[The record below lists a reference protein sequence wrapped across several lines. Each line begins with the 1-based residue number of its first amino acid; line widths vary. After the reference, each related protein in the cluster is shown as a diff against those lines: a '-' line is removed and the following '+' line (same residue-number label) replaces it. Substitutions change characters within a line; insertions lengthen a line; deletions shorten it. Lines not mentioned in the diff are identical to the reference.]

1 MKAYITIGL
10 PGSGKTTWAEE
21 FCQQNSTE
29 QNVIIRINNDDIRNQ
44 IYEDSGNRNWSPK
57 VESQVKY
64 FREMLI
70 SARADVKADII
81 IDNTHLNP
89 KTLNQ
94 IQEFCKSKGYD
105 IEIVNFKHVPL
116 EECIQRD
123 SLREGFSKVG
133 EKVIRDMYDKF
144 MKTPID
150 RDLPKWEPNRL
161 YNCIIVDIDGT
172 LAQMKDRG
180 PYDEHKVYQDDVRNH
195 VLMTVKAL
203 KMINPNFKIFIF
215 TGRSEKCST
224 ETVKWLEDKCGFYV
238 MNHHDE
244 DDHFRLN
251 VELHMRK
258 ENDRRRDS
266 EVKMDMYNQF
276 IKYKYNVFAVFDDR
290 PQVIRECWKV
300 LNVPVFNCG
309 LIDLEF

>member
-10 PGSGKTTWAEE
+10 PASGKTTWAKE
-21 FCQQNSTE
+21 FCKTN
-29 QNVIIRINNDDIRNQ
+29 NVVRVNNDDIREL
-44 IYEDSGNRNWSPK
+44 IYEKEGHRNWTGE
-57 VESQVKY
+57 VEKQV
-64 FREMLI
+64 RWI
-70 SARADVKADII
+70 RKAKIVEAAGHNMSVVV
-81 IDNTHLNP
+81 DNTHLNP
-89 KTLNQ
+89 KTLQQ
-94 IQEFCKSKGYD
+94 IKDFCVDVGFEVELVD
-105 IEIVNFKHVPL
+105 FRHVPL
-116 EECIQRD
+116 EECIRRD
-123 SLREGFSKVG
+123 SLREAKVG

-203 KMINPNFKIFIF
+203 KMINQNFKIFIF

-238 MNHHDE
+238 LNHHDE
-244 DDHFRLN
+244 YDDFRLN
-251 VELHMRK
+251 VELHMRQ